1 MKVLIRALIT
11 SAAIEGL
18 GAVLLAVA
26 DPHDWDTARSLG
38 FLLHYPA
45 EIALQGRHGMWAVF
59 LVQGL
64 LWFIVSAFG
73 FLLLDFYRKRHDY
86 PAQLQS
92 GADPNQ
98 PFRSL

>member
-1 MKVLIRALIT
+1 LGDIMNVLIRALIA
-11 SAAIEGL
+11 SAAIEGV

-45 EIALQGRHGMWAVF
+45 EVLLQGRIGMWAVF

-64 LWFIVSAFG
+64 LWFNVFTFG
-73 FLLLDFYRKRHDY
+73 FLLLDFCRKRHDH
-86 PAQLQS
+86 PGPTNGLSQ
-92 GADPNQ
+92 
-98 PFRSL
+98 